1 MKKLVA
7 TLAVVVAVLIGVIA
21 LLVFRGGPVVK
32 SDTRQGGAVV
42 TEQVIKSF
50 KISSLTYRYT
60 NVIYSE
66 DVKKLGNVTIP
77 LTKKYLAVRYEGVME
92 IGIDASLIKVT
103 QTSTSVTIVLPPAQ
117 VLSHTL
123 VPGTTEVMIDVDTPF
138 NENKVG
144 DYTQLFESE
153 QLAMEQRATDA
164 GLLTQAAAN
173 AKEQLGAFLR
183 AIPGLPDG
191 YSIVITLT
199 P

>member
-1 MKKLVA
+1 
-7 TLAVVVAVLIGVIA
+7 
-21 LLVFRGGPVVK
+21 
-32 SDTRQGGAVV
+32 
-42 TEQVIKSF
+42 
-50 KISSLTYRYT
+50 
-60 NVIYSE
+60 
-66 DVKKLGNVTIP
+66 
-77 LTKKYLAVRYEGVME
+77 VRYEGVME

-173 AKEQLGAFLR
+173 AKEQLGAFLH